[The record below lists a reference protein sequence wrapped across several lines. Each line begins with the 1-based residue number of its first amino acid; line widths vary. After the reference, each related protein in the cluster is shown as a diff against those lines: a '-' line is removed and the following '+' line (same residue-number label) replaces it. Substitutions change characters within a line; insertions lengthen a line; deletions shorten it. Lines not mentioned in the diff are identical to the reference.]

1 MRIGFCLFCLLVV
14 FAIFPGPAHAY
25 MDPGTGSMILQILLG
40 GVAGVLVVGRL
51 YWHRIKEFFGIKTA
65 PDDEESQEKSGG
77 DQR

>member
-1 MRIGFCLFCLLVV
+1 MPKRFSLFFLPIV
-14 FAIFPGPAHAY
+14 FASFPSPAHAY
-25 MDPGTGSMILQILLG
+25 LDPGTGSMILQILLG

-65 PDDEESQEKSGG
+65 PDDAESQEKSEG